1 MKRGFIMVY
10 STLNPVEAQVVK
22 FLFENN
28 GIEAIIDND
37 KINFFFGIVSAK
49 DAMVEIWVPGN
60 KYEDAGRLLLE
71 KSSLDLSK
79 YEMTVCPKCGKRVCG
94 LFDYCWNCLTNMK
107 TGEKYK
113 IDPAITEARRLVSI
127 NRPLSIYILLLLI
140 VSLVAIYLA
149 YYYLRPF

>member
-1 MKRGFIMVY
+1 MRNPYLIVITGPNHCLYLYYRNSLLFIIESQHRLLSSCGFFSSNFIKWVLYCYQEEGVQSQDMKRGFIMVY

-60 KYEDAGRLLLE
+60 KYEDA
-71 KSSLDLSK
+71 
-79 YEMTVCPKCGKRVCG
+79 
-94 LFDYCWNCLTNMK
+94 
-107 TGEKYK
+107 
-113 IDPAITEARRLVSI
+113 
-127 NRPLSIYILLLLI
+127 
-140 VSLVAIYLA
+140 
-149 YYYLRPF
+149 